1 MARKFFR
8 RFIPSPEKLR
18 NAKGFGFVG
27 ERVFEPSLWHLTRR
41 SVRAACFIGIFVA
54 LIPMPFQMVAAASLA
69 IMFRCN
75 LPIAVSLVWTTN
87 PITMP
92 PVFYTTYLVGNA
104 LLDREPSLHAGELTL
119 ASLGSDVLVP
129 LYLGS
134 IVSGVV
140 LGLAFSML
148 VDVFWRL
155 HVLHNWRKR
164 SRTRGAA

>member
-1 MARKFFR
+1 
-8 RFIPSPEKLR
+8 
-18 NAKGFGFVG
+18 
-27 ERVFEPSLWHLTRR
+27 
-41 SVRAACFIGIFVA
+41 
-54 LIPMPFQMVAAASLA
+54 
-69 IMFRCN
+69 
-75 LPIAVSLVWTTN
+75 VSLVWTTN

-119 ASLGSDVLVP
+119 ASLGSDVLAP